1 MRGEVSAYGRKEVI
15 DLFYVLWIMD
25 MKKFLFIL
33 FLVLPCVAMA
43 QSKPSELYWLYY
55 TPDSCAYMEREFRYG
70 GYEDSFHYTDHR
82 IAREHMTD
90 EQRADYDRRCIER
103 AKTLVFYTKEEL
115 KRYPVKLKPGD
126 KTNLEKRK
134 QH

>member
-1 MRGEVSAYGRKEVI
+1 MLLIA
-15 DLFYVLWIMD
+15 
-25 MKKFLFIL
+25 
-33 FLVLPCVAMA
+33 LPMATMA
-43 QSKPSELYWLYY
+43 QSKPSEVYWLYY
-55 TPDSCAYMEREFRYG
+55 TPDSTAYMEREFRYG
-70 GYEDSFHYTDHR
+70 GYEDTYHYNDNR

-115 KRYPVKLKPGD
+115 NHYPVKLKPGD
-126 KTNLEKRK
+126 KTNQEKRK